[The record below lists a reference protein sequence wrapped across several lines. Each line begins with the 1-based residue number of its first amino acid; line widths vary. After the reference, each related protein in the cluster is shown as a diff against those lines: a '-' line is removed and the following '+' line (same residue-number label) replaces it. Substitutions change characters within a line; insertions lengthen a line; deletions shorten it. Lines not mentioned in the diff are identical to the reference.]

1 MGAPALDHTLHACCT
16 GLLALSPA
24 SSRFIHVVVC
34 AWASPLCRVQGYPA
48 PWLWIH
54 SLAGWPLG
62 CLRLRPPRVVTG
74 KDSRAESG
82 GASRDPGA
90 HVGSNSSLWGPC
102 YALSCTLLCSRPAL
116 PLGLEALTWWL
127 VSPSRLGGGRW
138 GGGLA
143 RICQLPAGC
152 GSSWALLQVPSCP
165 MFPNRQVLQFQV
177 LRTVESEDLKHR
189 ASKAPEDR
197 VLSRIQIPTARSPTA
212 DTTNRASAARGPL
225 QGPVAATALWVW

>member
-1 MGAPALDHTLHACCT
+1 MVA
-16 GLLALSPA
+16 
-24 SSRFIHVVVC
+24 
-34 AWASPLCRVQGYPA
+34 RVPQQ
-48 PWLWIH
+48 
-54 SLAGWPLG
+54 AGW
-62 CLRLRPPRVVTG
+62 
-74 KDSRAESG
+74 
-82 GASRDPGA
+82 GA
-90 HVGSNSSLWGPC
+90 V
-102 YALSCTLLCSRPAL
+102 
-116 PLGLEALTWWL
+116 
-127 VSPSRLGGGRW
+127 

-212 DTTNRASAARGPL
+212 DTTNRASAA
-225 QGPVAATALWVW
+225 